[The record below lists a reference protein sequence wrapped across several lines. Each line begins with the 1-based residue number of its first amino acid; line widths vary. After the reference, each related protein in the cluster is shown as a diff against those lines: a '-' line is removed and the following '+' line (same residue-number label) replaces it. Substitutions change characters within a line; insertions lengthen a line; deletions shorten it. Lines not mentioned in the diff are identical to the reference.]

1 MHLYIE
7 PLRMV
12 KNMLEQYEIR
22 YMMYEQDEE
31 REVIWVAHSH
41 EEAKITFIKNY
52 DPYKILSIEEAK

>member
-1 MHLYIE
+1 
-7 PLRMV
+7 
-12 KNMLEQYEIR
+12 MLEQYEIR